1 MNLGKLRQTPNAPLF
16 GGEGGLVDPVS
27 PARALFN
34 EILARYANAPD
45 DLAIMPSTIVSEVEL
60 PALLNVQDIVWNLRA
75 DQANPSNPIRTT
87 EVRLQT
93 RDAFV
98 IDRIGLFFGVQ
109 VSGDPASAVY
119 YQQYDNPHTVANS
132 GFSTTGAQAVRQAY
146 NGSLYSIV
154 NTVQYIAGV
163 HASQFRY
170 VDTAQASTAV
180 LRSAQENSF
189 GYVDL
194 TPAMTVRGSDSS
206 QFTLRIP
213 DPALFST
220 GGDEIIIARLMLRG
234 MLVQGGAQFE
244 L

>member
-60 PALLNVQDIVWNLRA
+60 PSVTAIQDIVWNLRA
-75 DQANPSNPIRTT
+75 DQPNPSNPLRTT

-109 VSGDPASAVY
+109 LKDSTP
-119 YQQYDNPHTVANS
+119 
-132 GFSTTGAQAVRQAY
+132 STTYFQQFDNEHTIANNGFGTAGALAVKQAY
-146 NGSLYSIV
+146 NGSLYAIV
-154 NTVQYIAGV
+154 NTVQYIAGI
-163 HASQFRY
+163 HGSQFRY
-170 VDTAQASTAV
+170 VDTAQASSATT
-180 LRSAQENSF
+180 RSAQENSF

-213 DPALFST
+213 DPAQFDVDT
-220 GGDEIIIARLMLRG
+220 NNVVARLMLRG
-234 MLVQGGAQFE
+234 MLVQGGAQFA